1 MDRLDEL
8 KAKYQP
14 VLQVIS
20 ELGVRLDD
28 THVQD
33 NKLFLQGT
41 APSKFVK
48 NLVWNQIKTVDPTY
62 ADLICKVAI
71 ESRPLRRFTAI
82 TPQTDEV
89 ISGNSFSKFARRSHR
104 RGDLFKRIIDAL
116 RIPAA

>member
-20 ELGVRLDD
+20 ERGVRLDD
-28 THVQD
+28 MHIQED
-33 NKLFLQGT
+33 KLFLQGT
-41 APSKFVK
+41 APSEDVK
-48 NLVWNQIKTVDPTY
+48 NLVWNRIKAVDPAY
-62 ADLICKVAI
+62 CDLICDMVI
-71 ESRPLRRFTAI
+71 EPSPPRRATAT

-89 ISGNSFSKFARRSHR
+89 ISGTSSKVARRSH
-104 RGDLFKRIIDAL
+104 GSGKLLKSIINAL